1 MARRPKRVRKPRPP
15 RQAKGTYRA
24 AVAGGGDLGEAANVI
39 ADEARRL
46 AGWSQQIAG
55 DINVESSGDGR
66 TATVWTDAGPAYP
79 AETGA
84 RHPLFAQGER
94 GMPGSRG
101 WGHWYTPAAQQ
112 KPFLGPA
119 ADAKASDA
127 MDRYAQKF
135 ERLLKK
141 AGFE

>member
-1 MARRPKRVRKPRPP
+1 MPRRPKRVRKPRPP
-15 RQAKGTYRA
+15 RQAKGTYRGTLA
-24 AVAGGGDLGEAANVI
+24 EGDDLDAAANVI

-46 AGWSQQIAG
+46 ASWSQQIAG
-55 DINVESSGDGR
+55 DINVDSSGDGR

-84 RHPLFAQGER
+84 RHPL
-94 GMPGSRG
+94 
-101 WGHWYTPAAQQ
+101 WGNRKHWYVPAAQQ

-135 ERLLKK
+135 ERQLKK
-141 AGFE
+141 TGFE